1 MSRSVVAEMCRPGKK
16 RRVRINVRQ
25 PAQEQSWDEY
35 ITQRK
40 EEAQTLERVDELDF
54 AVCVNARD

>member
-16 RRVRINVRQ
+16 RRMRVTQGQ
-25 PAQEQSWDEY
+25 PAQAQSWDEY
-35 ITQRK
+35 ITKRK
-40 EEAQTLERVDELDF
+40 EEARTLERVDELDF